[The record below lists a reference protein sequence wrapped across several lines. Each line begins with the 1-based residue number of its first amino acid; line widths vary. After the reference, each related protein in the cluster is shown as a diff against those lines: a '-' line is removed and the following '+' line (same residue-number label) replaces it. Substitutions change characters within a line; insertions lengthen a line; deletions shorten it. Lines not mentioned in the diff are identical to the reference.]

1 MSNYGGDVLVIV
13 LFSVIA
19 RFSHGFSIFDAETL
33 RNVGPLM
40 LVNLNISSYA
50 DMIRKFCADL
60 ALQPVNIPFHIHM
73 WLQFCKIGQFRPCIS
88 NMSNEN
94 GQKVP
99 WVNSGRVIDLLANGK
114 KENRWEAKDH
124 GSPKTKSKEVLATG
138 KMVALRKLLDPKIGP
153 SLDLQLSSSLRP
165 IKLSL
170 GTETRKWRAT
180 NQIRIAAMESAYA
193 KRVMEMTRRELEM
206 AQSEFAHARH
216 MWERAREEMDRVEK
230 MKERATHRIDSC
242 MEITCQACRRK
253 FRPY

>member
-1 MSNYGGDVLVIV
+1 M
-13 LFSVIA
+13 
-19 RFSHGFSIFDAETL
+19 E
-33 RNVGPLM
+33 
-40 LVNLNISSYA
+40 
-50 DMIRKFCADL
+50 
-60 ALQPVNIPFHIHM
+60 
-73 WLQFCKIGQFRPCIS
+73 
-88 NMSNEN
+88 NE
-94 GQKVP
+94 
-99 WVNSGRVIDLLANGK
+99 K
-114 KENRWEAKDH
+114 KELQLLPLPCTTPSYSRA
-124 GSPKTKSKEVLATG
+124 SPWSSDLMNFQSDSIQSPWDG
-138 KMVALRKLLDPKIGP
+138 IGP